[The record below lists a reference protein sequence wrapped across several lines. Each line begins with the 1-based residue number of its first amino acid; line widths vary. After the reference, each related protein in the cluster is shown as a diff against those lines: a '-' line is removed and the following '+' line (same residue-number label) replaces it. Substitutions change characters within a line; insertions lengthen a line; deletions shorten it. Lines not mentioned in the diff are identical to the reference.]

1 MDIFLKQWYFWF
13 DIWNDDSLKLFND
26 LSIDIQSSAFFMY
39 TSYND
44 TIASDQVT
52 IAKAFQWRVIIV
64 EIF

>member
-39 TSYND
+39 KSYND

-52 IAKAFQWRVIIV
+52 IAKTFQ
-64 EIF
+64 